1 MQHLSPRC
9 SEWWH
14 CTDKVLISIKN
25 FKDTQLFSPG
35 EAAAAADSSA
45 ALPSLGSPISQA
57 ITNYQG
63 AILQFKFQQQVA
75 PWKDGVQHLSF
86 AA

>member
-1 MQHLSPRC
+1 M
-9 SEWWH
+9 
-14 CTDKVLISIKN
+14 LISIKN
-25 FKDTQLFSPG
+25 LKDTQLFSPG

-63 AILQFKFQQQVA
+63 AILQFKFQQQELQIAA
-75 PWKDGVQHLSF
+75 PWKDGVQRSSF
-86 AA
+86 AT

>member
-1 MQHLSPRC
+1 MHC
-9 SEWWH
+9 S
-14 CTDKVLISIKN
+14 DKVLISIKN
-25 FKDTQLFSPG
+25 LKDTQLFSPG
-35 EAAAAADSSA
+35 EAAAVAADSSA

-63 AILQFKFQQQVA
+63 TILQFKFQQQELQIA
-75 PWKDGVQHLSF
+75 SYKDEVQCSSF